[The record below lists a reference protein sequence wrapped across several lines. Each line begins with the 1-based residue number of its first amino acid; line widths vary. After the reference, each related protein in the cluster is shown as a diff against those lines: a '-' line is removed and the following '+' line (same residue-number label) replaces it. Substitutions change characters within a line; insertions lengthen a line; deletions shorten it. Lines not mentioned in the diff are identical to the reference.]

1 MHRTTLLAIGAI
13 IIILTS
19 GFAAYYVLASK
30 TNARHIRV
38 ACVGDSIT
46 EGSGYPDKLRTLLGS
61 DYLVGNFGASGS
73 TVSLNSEKP
82 YMNQSKFQEAMDFH
96 PDIVVIMLGTNDA
109 NLNLSRY
116 DESFEDDYG
125 KLVTAFQNLEG
136 DQKILVVKSP
146 PIFNNSLNLNNTY
159 LSNNEFAHIDN
170 LANQMNLYT
179 VNVNDDF
186 GNNPNYFY
194 DGVHPTIEGAHLIAA
209 DIYDNIIS
217 VWQDNSNQTQ

>member
-1 MHRTTLLAIGAI
+1 MHRTTLLAIGI
-13 IIILTS
+13 IIIMLAS
-19 GFAAYYVLASK
+19 GVAAYGFMAPK
-30 TNARHIRV
+30 TSIRQIRV

-46 EGSGYPDKLRTLLGS
+46 EGSGYPDKLQSLLGT
-61 DYLVGNFGASGS
+61 DYSVGNFGVSGS

-82 YMNQSKFQEAMDFH
+82 YMNQSKFQEAMDFQ

-109 NLNLSRY
+109 NVNLSKY
-116 DESFEDDYG
+116 DQSFEDDYG
-125 KLVTAFQNLEG
+125 KLVNAFQNLEG
-136 DQKILVVKSP
+136 EQKMLVVKSP

-194 DGVHPTIEGAHLIAA
+194 DGVHPTIEGANLIAA
-209 DIYDNIIS
+209 DIYGNIIS
-217 VWQDNSNQTQ
+217 VSQDSSNQTQ